1 MALRSLKRTL
11 STTSSLDRL
20 TRLRE
25 QLESAPP
32 LSSFGVAP
40 ACAPTIP
47 EGSTVPAAGASGE
60 ERELK
65 PTWLR
70 IDAPT
75 GKRRENVDRLAASVK
90 SLNLAT
96 VCEEARC
103 PNLGECWGGKE
114 GTATATIM
122 LMGDT
127 CTRGCSFCNVK
138 TSHSPPPLDPA
149 EPARVAEAVASWGL
163 HYVVLTSVDRDE
175 LVRAPPRF
183 FILRATN
190 TPPPAPTPFLTLTFS
205 PSRRLPRSRTRAAA
219 TLPPRCAR

>member
-1 MALRSLKRTL
+1 ME
-11 STTSSLDRL
+11 RL
-20 TRLRE
+20 NRLRE
-25 QLESAPP
+25 QLEQAPP
-32 LSSFGVAP
+32 LSSFGGVAVG
-40 ACAPTIP
+40 CAPSVP
-47 EGSTVPAAGASGE
+47 AGSTVPAAGAAGE

-75 GKRRENVDRLAASVK
+75 GQRRENVDRLSATVK

-138 TSHSPPPLDPA
+138 TSHTPPPLDPA

-175 LVRAPPRF
+175 LVRRPAPPR
-183 FILRATN
+183 RA
-190 TPPPAPTPFLTLTFS
+190 APHHTLAAYHPLTL
-205 PSRRLPRSRTRAAA
+205 PPRACALSALSSRTRAAA